1 HQYSSD
7 FSTQVLSGTR
17 FVFADQ
23 NVGYAAGPGQLQRT
37 ADGGAHWS
45 PSTTPGAALTP
56 SPSAAPS
63 SIPMPTTVDLSAPSS
78 SVVWAL
84 VAGQYLFRSTDQG
97 TTWQRRTMPLFK
109 AGGTARAHIAF
120 ASDQDGWV
128 FFVVDTPD
136 CTTYQATP
144 TRKSIT
150 EGVQVYRTTD
160 G

>member
-23 NVGYAAGPGQLQRT
+23 NVGYAAGPGQLPRT

-45 PSTTPGAALTP
+45 PSTTPGAGLTP
-56 SPSAAPS
+56 SPSATPS

-97 TTWQRRTMPLFK
+97 ASWQRRTMPEFK
-109 AGGTARAHIAF
+109 AGGTAKAHIAF

-128 FFVVDTPD
+128 FFVVPTPD
-136 CTTYQATP
+136 CGGYMASAPRTSLQQ
-144 TRKSIT
+144 
-150 EGVQVYRTTD
+150 GVQVYRTTD
-160 G
+160 